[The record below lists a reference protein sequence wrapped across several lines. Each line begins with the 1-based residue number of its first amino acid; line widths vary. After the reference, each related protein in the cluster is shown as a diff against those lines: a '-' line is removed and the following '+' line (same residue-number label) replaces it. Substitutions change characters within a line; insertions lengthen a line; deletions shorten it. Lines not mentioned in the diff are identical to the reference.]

1 MPKNNQMEMNS
12 IRIDKVRNSRLQE
25 VDFSTLV
32 FGSVFSDHMFTAE
45 FQDGRW
51 SDGLI
56 QPYGPLQ
63 IGPNISALQYGI
75 SVFEGMK
82 AHKSG

>member
-1 MPKNNQMEMNS
+1 MPRTDQMEISS
-12 IRIDKVRNSRLQE
+12 IRIEKAVNSRLSE

-45 FQDGRW
+45 FQDGHW

-56 QPYGPLQ
+56 QPYGPLADRSEYQ
-63 IGPNISALQYGI
+63 RAAVWNLCL
-75 SVFEGMK
+75 
-82 AHKSG
+82 